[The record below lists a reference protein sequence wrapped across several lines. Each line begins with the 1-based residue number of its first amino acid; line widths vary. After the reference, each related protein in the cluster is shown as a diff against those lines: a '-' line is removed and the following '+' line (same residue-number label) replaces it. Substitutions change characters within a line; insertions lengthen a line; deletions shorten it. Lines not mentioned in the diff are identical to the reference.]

1 MREVGENCFKRG
13 AEGRERQWA
22 ADGRGDD
29 ATAFELYESTVHGH
43 RDVEDQWGIAEAL
56 RGQARAVL
64 RLGRA
69 DVARSLAREARTLS
83 AEIGDPADARAADDI
98 IVGAS

>member
-1 MREVGENCFKRG
+1 M
-13 AEGRERQWA
+13 
-22 ADGRGDD
+22 
-29 ATAFELYESTVHGH
+29 
-43 RDVEDQWGIAEAL
+43 
-56 RGQARAVL
+56 L